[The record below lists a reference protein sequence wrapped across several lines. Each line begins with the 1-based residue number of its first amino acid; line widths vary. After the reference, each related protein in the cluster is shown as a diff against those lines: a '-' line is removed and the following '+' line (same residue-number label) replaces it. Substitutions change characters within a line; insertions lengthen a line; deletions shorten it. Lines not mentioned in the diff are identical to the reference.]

1 MAGSKYD
8 RVDPDTNQ
16 YSGYSRDQD
25 QEEDSYRNTGGK
37 SVAWVV

>member
-16 YSGYSRDQD
+16 YSGYSRDQ
-25 QEEDSYRNTGGK
+25 EEDSYRNTGGK
-37 SVAWVV
+37 GVAWVV